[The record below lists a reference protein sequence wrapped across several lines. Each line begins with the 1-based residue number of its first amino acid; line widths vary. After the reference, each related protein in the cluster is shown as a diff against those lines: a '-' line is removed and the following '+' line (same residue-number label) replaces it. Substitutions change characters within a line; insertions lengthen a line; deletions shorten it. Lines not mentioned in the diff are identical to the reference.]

1 MLKYEIEKFTLT
13 RDDSFMEGWPDLIKL
28 KSGRLLAAY
37 NECVGH
43 GNRDHTH
50 ITVRTSDDGGRS
62 WSEKKYVGEETFQ
75 GDQWNSIRV
84 NQLADGRIILVCD
97 RISGTEFSSETE
109 LYAFESLDGG
119 ETFGEKRRL
128 GIYGYCSDKVR
139 ELSDGSLL
147 LCISRF
153 NHTLGKSE
161 VFAHKSFDG
170 GYSWSEPKIA
180 ASSSEYNFIEPAAYE
195 MRDGTVA
202 VFLRENSFKNYNGFA
217 VLSKDGGNNFSR
229 HIEIPVPGMHRP
241 FVGRLENGKMLLSY
255 REFLMGDK
263 SRLKACVFDENAIL
277 SGGNFEIF
285 EIDRDM
291 SKTPDSGYSA
301 WVRLEDGEIVMV
313 NYIVDDAPR
322 AYIRGYRIRIGEE

>member
-1 MLKYEIEKFTLT
+1 
-13 RDDSFMEGWPDLIKL
+13 
-28 KSGRLLAAY
+28 
-37 NECVGH
+37 
-43 GNRDHTH
+43 
-50 ITVRTSDDGGRS
+50 VRTSDDGGRS

-109 LYAFESLDGG
+109 LYAFESYDDGASF
-119 ETFGEKRRL
+119 TEKRRL

-147 LCISRF
+147 LCVSRF
-153 NHTLGKSE
+153 NSEMGKSE
-161 VFAHKSFDG
+161 IFAHKSLDG
-170 GYSWSEPKIA
+170 GLTWSNPRLA
-180 ASSSEYNFIEPAAYE
+180 ASSTVYTFIEPAAYE
-195 MRDGTVA
+195 MGDGTVA

-263 SRLKACVFDENAIL
+263 SRLKACVFDEGSFV
-277 SGGNFEIF
+277 SGEKFEIF

-301 WVRLEDGEIVMV
+301 WVQLDDGEVLMV
-313 NYIVDDAPR
+313 NYIVDDAPK
-322 AYIRGYRIRIGEE
+322 AYIRGYRIKFGG